1 MTTPSPAGMVLCVL
15 LSCTLSSDC
24 RAWIPV
30 SLQVI
35 STCTLMMPGFL
46 SPNEV
51 VRHSTPT
58 THTHSQSLDQVITT
72 HLLSLGFTW
81 FFLLL
86 PTISYLSCPLFNPNP
101 NNSSTLLAHESS
113 LKSTIVSLSILS
125 QVLLSFCCQFSCHVS
140 FFKSHFHLLG
150 EGEHSQV
157 LVYKMD
163 VGGQRAGVGSLP
175 PSYRPQAHI

>member
-1 MTTPSPAGMVLCVL
+1 MTTPSPAGIVLCVL
-15 LSCTLSSDC
+15 LSSTLSSDC

-72 HLLSLGFTW
+72 HLLASVSHDSFSYSLP
-81 FFLLL
+81 FLIF
-86 PTISYLSCPLFNPNP
+86 PAH
-101 NNSSTLLAHESS
+101 SSTLTPTTLQPYWPMNQ
-113 LKSTIVSLSILS
+113 VSNLP
-125 QVLLSFCCQFSCHVS
+125 SCHCPSCPKSS
-140 FFKSHFHLLG
+140 FPFAANLVAMSLFLNHTSTYLG
-150 EGEHSQV
+150 
-157 LVYKMD
+157 K
-163 VGGQRAGVGSLP
+163 GST
-175 PSYRPQAHI
+175 HKC